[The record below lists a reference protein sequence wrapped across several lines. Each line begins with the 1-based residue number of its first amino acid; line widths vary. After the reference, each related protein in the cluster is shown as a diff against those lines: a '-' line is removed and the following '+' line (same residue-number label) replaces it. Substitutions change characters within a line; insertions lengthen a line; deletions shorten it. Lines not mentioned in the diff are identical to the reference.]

1 MPAACLSK
9 SLFPRR
15 HVALFT
21 PLPTFFRL
29 PSSFLSLILD
39 DSRDLLTHDRPATPE
54 VALQSAC
61 HPALHCC
68 PKRLQAKA
76 QRTME
81 WTV

>member
-39 DSRDLLTHDRPATPE
+39 DSRDLSTHEHPATPE
-54 VALQSAC
+54 VAPRSAC
-61 HPALHCC
+61 YPALHYW

-76 QRTME
+76 
-81 WTV
+81 

>member
-39 DSRDLLTHDRPATPE
+39 DSRDLLTHDHPATPE
-54 VALQSAC
+54 VAPRSAC
-61 HPALHCC
+61 YPALHYWAT
-68 PKRLQAKA
+68 RLQAKA
-76 QRTME
+76 
-81 WTV
+81 